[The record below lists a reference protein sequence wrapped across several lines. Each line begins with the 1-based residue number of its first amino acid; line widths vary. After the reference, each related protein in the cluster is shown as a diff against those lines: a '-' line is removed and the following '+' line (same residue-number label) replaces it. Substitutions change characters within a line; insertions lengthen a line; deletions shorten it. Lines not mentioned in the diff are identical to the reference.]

1 MIEWEPDHMNA
12 GRDRRQLLTGV
23 AGAVATT
30 LVPRGLLAAIGDS

>member
-1 MIEWEPDHMNA
+1 MIEWEPDYMNA
-12 GRDRRQLLTGV
+12 SRDRRQFLTNL